1 LHIHTQIFKLL
12 NLQIKPMTFEEFF
25 KKKKINL
32 TTLQQ
37 AEGTLFA
44 EFKDHFELM
53 GEKSFDHTKK
63 YWFNKLRRQFP
74 APVEVKAE
82 KVVIENPL
90 AEQTITETLSEPVA
104 EQPKVGFTPRFKAG
118 ATAAKPTEPVENTA
132 PPVSEE
138 TTTDTAKPATTA
150 KPGFTPRFKA
160 GVTAAKTEE
169 PTAEPK
175 AEEQKTEEPA
185 KSAATAK
192 PGFTPRFKAGVTS
205 APKPQ
210 EPAELPKIEEE
221 KPATPAKVGFTPR
234 FKAGV
239 TKAAVETPAEQ
250 PIVDEEK
257 PIEPAQPA
265 KVGFTPR
272 FKAGITKA
280 LPATETP
287 TEEPKVEEN
296 VATTSPSEPQ
306 AIEETA
312 TLPPV
317 GEKAN
322 TDEKPESTTPPK
334 IGFKPRF
341 KPPQQ

>member
-1 LHIHTQIFKLL
+1 
-12 NLQIKPMTFEEFF
+12 MTFEEFF

-90 AEQTITETLSEPVA
+90 AEQTITESLAEPIT
-104 EQPKVGFTPRFKAG
+104 EEKPKTGFTPRFKAG
-118 ATAAKPTEPVENTA
+118 ATAAKPVEPVENTT
-132 PPVSEE
+132 PPVSEDAATE
-138 TTTDTAKPATTA
+138 ITKPATTA

-169 PTAEPK
+169 STSETK
-175 AEEQKTEEPA
+175 TEEQNTEEPA
-185 KSAATAK
+185 KPVTTIK
-192 PGFTPRFKAGVTS
+192 PGFTPRFKAGVTK
-205 APKPQ
+205 AII
-210 EPAELPKIEEE
+210 EPASETPKVEEE
-221 KPATPAKVGFTPR
+221 KPAEPTQPAKVGFTPR

-239 TKAAVETPAEQ
+239 TKAVTETSVEQ
-250 PIVDEEK
+250 PKTEEEK
-257 PIEPAQPA
+257 PVEPTQPA

-280 LPATETP
+280 IPAETP
-287 TEEPKVEEN
+287 IEPKVEEN
-296 VATTSPSEPQ
+296 AAEVLSEPQ
-306 AIEETA
+306 ATEETFS
-312 TLPPV
+312 LPSV
-317 GEKAN
+317 EEKNAE
-322 TDEKPESTTPPK
+322 EKPEPITPPK

-341 KPPQQ
+341 KPPQK